1 MVEREEEEEGRSRP
15 QEGRVWWWE
24 VYGGWR
30 GRGGSGGGWGG
41 EGGRGR
47 GGGGTNRCLRDL
59 QFAKL
64 RLLVWMTAYEIIP
77 EGNDWRWLAASKL

>member
-1 MVEREEEEEGRSRP
+1 MTKYVVRNGPVVFYKEGF
-15 QEGRVWWWE
+15 
-24 VYGGWR
+24 GG
-30 GRGGSGGGWGG
+30 
-41 EGGRGR
+41 

-59 QFAKL
+59 QFEKL